1 MSRNVQAAYHLIQKD
16 LVEYCDK
23 LLGSFRPCRFWIHES
38 VVARFIGLPVG
49 TEHGQSEALTSLL
62 ACIAKGSG
70 GDKKKKTQKA
80 TTRNAVDLQNKKNG
94 TRVCYQQWG
103 AKEPFERGADST
115 EPLMRRPRWFKFG
128 MDDTIELGVQ
138 NDIVNEL
145 VGKRAPA
152 TVNDNNSS
160 IPVFVAKRW
169 HKYYVPFYKGQM
181 RDCVP
186 YNNFDVPA
194 VAFKYLW
201 LWPEIEMTSD
211 KVRRRSFPV
220 EDLQTIENDF
230 CLMIV
235 STNILGKGGKVVLHN
250 NFLCPA
256 RNTRES
262 CTPVVINT
270 TPSSTTP
277 SSNPPLDSHHVLQ
290 NETPLQNDASHTAN
304 DASFPD
310 ALRAYCLRCTDDCT
324 IYWDMTPGLASIN

>member
-1 MSRNVQAAYHLIQKD
+1 
-16 LVEYCDK
+16 
-23 LLGSFRPCRFWIHES
+23 
-38 VVARFIGLPVG
+38 
-49 TEHGQSEALTSLL
+49 
-62 ACIAKGSG
+62 
-70 GDKKKKTQKA
+70 
-80 TTRNAVDLQNKKNG
+80 
-94 TRVCYQQWG
+94 
-103 AKEPFERGADST
+103 
-115 EPLMRRPRWFKFG
+115 MRQPRWFKFG

-138 NDIVNEL
+138 IDIVNEL
-145 VGKRAPA
+145 VGKRTP
-152 TVNDNNSS
+152 TTINDNDPS
-160 IPVFVAKRW
+160 IPVFVAKRQ
-169 HKYYVPFYKGQM
+169 HKYYGPFYKGKM

-211 KVRRRSFPV
+211 KVRRRMFPV

-230 CLMIV
+230 RQMIV

-290 NETPLQNDASHTAN
+290 NETPRQNDASHTAN

-324 IYWDMTPGLASIN
+324 IFWDMTPELASIELMFELVMRDNLAWDAVEDAMKSRDVDMPSNFQPEELCTMTKQDMVNARKNINSARDDLIEHMGEYFVPEHDDLLYEWLRDGKGYSAGRRVEAGNFIINPSSRA